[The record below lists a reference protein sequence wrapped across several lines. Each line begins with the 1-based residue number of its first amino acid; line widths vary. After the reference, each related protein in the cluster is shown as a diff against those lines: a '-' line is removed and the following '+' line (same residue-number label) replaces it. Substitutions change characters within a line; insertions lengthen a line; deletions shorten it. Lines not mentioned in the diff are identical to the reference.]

1 MNMTN
6 DLLSCSASEQAR
18 LIAGGKLSAAALLAQ
33 QLACI
38 AARNPQVNAFVEVLP
53 APAAETLAA
62 SPLAGTS
69 FAVKDNID
77 VAGVPSHAGLR
88 ALHAP
93 AAARD
98 ATVVAR
104 LRAAGLHCLG
114 KLNMHAVA
122 LGASNHNADFG
133 DCHNPRR
140 PGHTPGGSSGGSG
153 AAVAAGFCG
162 IALGTDTMGSVRIPA
177 AYCGVVGFKPSFE
190 ALPTDGLLPLSS
202 LLDHIGILARS
213 VEDVVHAFAIVR
225 ERDRNAGSVTAT
237 AETTA
242 GVGFD
247 LAMPDDL
254 AAMGATDEVRAA
266 FAAALPR
273 LRAAGFRQHAL
284 DMAGYPFSA
293 TRRAGLLLC
302 EAELNHTLSATLS
315 AHRTEMPADLLS
327 MLDFGRSRSAVDL
340 ARATAVV
347 VGAGR
352 WLTRTVAPFDG
363 LLLPTAP
370 QQAFAMDGPVPH
382 HQADFTAMANMS
394 GAPAISLPL
403 PVGDGVLPIGL
414 QLVGHRG
421 RDDTLLRIAAAAEAA
436 LR

>member
-1 MNMTN
+1 MAI
-6 DLLSCSASEQAR
+6 DLLLRSASEQAR
-18 LIAGGKLSAAALLAQ
+18 MIAGGTFSAGALLTLQRA
-33 QLACI
+33 AI
-38 AARNPQVNAFVEVLP
+38 ALRNPQLNAFVDVRTELSDATP
-53 APAAETLAA
+53 HA

-88 ALHAP
+88 AMHAQP
-93 AAARD
+93 AARD

-133 DCHNPRR
+133 DCTNPHRAT
-140 PGHTPGGSSGGSG
+140 HTPGGSSGGSG
-153 AAVAAGFCG
+153 AAIAAGLCS

-190 ALPTDGLLPLSS
+190 SLPTDGLLPLCS
-202 LLDHIGILARS
+202 LLDHIGILARC
-213 VEDVVHAFAIVR
+213 VQDVVHAFAII
-225 ERDRNAGSVTAT
+225 RDHDAGSATHRYTDAT
-237 AETTA
+237 ASDGLDFAVPATH
-242 GVGFD
+242 D
-247 LAMPDDL
+247 LAT
-254 AAMGATDEVRAA
+254 MGATTEVRDA
-266 FAAALPR
+266 FAAALPH
-273 LRAAGFRQHAL
+273 LRAAGFRLHPVDLAS
-284 DMAGYPFSA
+284 YTFSP

-302 EAELNHTLSATLS
+302 EAELNHTLAATLA
-315 AHRTEMPADLLS
+315 AHRDEMPADLLT

-340 ARATAVV
+340 ARATAAVV
-347 VGAGR
+347 DAGR

-382 HQADFTAMANMS
+382 HQADFTAMANMA
-394 GAPAISLPL
+394 GAPAISVPL
-403 PVGDGVLPIGL
+403 PVGAGVLPIGL
-414 QLVGHRG
+414 QLIGHRG
-421 RDDTLLRIAAAAEAA
+421 HDTALLRAALAAEAA